1 MIKKIVLIYGWTILS
16 GSIYGQT
23 GWKEMTW
30 PAYGMDFM
38 LPENFKT
45 KESSTEFFVAEGDG
59 FSFAI
64 QPWRDSTLSLEQ
76 VAAKALEQLD
86 ADEASITIRDKV
98 DMDGF
103 EGYEI
108 IGAGKQEGSD
118 MIFVVLGFIDPV
130 SDANFSAYILFWHDM
145 KTDDE
150 NIRISKQIIEGI
162 RKSVE

>member
-1 MIKKIVLIYGWTILS
+1 MKKKLILFCGLVLFS
-16 GSIYGQT
+16 GMLYGQT
-23 GWKEMTW
+23 GWKQMTW
-30 PAYGMDFM
+30 PVYGMDFM
-38 LPENFKT
+38 VPENFKIM
-45 KESSTEFFVAEGDG
+45 ESSADIYVAEGDG

-86 ADEASITIRDKV
+86 AEDAAVTIRDKV
-98 DMDGF
+98 DLDGF

-150 NIRISKQIIEGI
+150 NIRIAKQIIEGI
-162 RKSVE
+162 RKSE

>member
-1 MIKKIVLIYGWTILS
+1 MIKKLILFFGLVFFS
-16 GSIYGQT
+16 DMLYGQT

-30 PAYGMDFM
+30 PAYGIDFTV
-38 LPENFKT
+38 PENFKMM
-45 KESSTEFFVAEGDG
+45 ESSTDIFVAEGDG

-86 ADEASITIRDKV
+86 ADDASITIRDKIV
-98 DMDGF
+98 LEGY

-108 IGAGKQEGSD
+108 IGAGRQEGND
-118 MIFVVLGFIDPV
+118 LIFVVLGFIDPA
-130 SDANFSAYILFWHDM
+130 SDANFSAYILFWHDL

-150 NIRISKQIIEGI
+150 NIRIAKQIIEGI